1 MYNMKKM
8 VYNIGNYFYNRRFT
22 FLPTYTFNIRE
33 ANIMLEK
40 FKNLRE
46 KKLGII
52 TFLIIAVLVI
62 ASYKIIM
69 NFEGVVGAI
78 FRGIM
83 YILGILTPFV
93 IGGLIA
99 YFLNPAVKFFE
110 CKVYGKFKR
119 LEKFKTVF
127 SLITVYALVAVIIIL
142 IVNTLIPILVK
153 SIVNVA
159 MQIPVYFD
167 KLLEFRNGDWNHSV
181 VGKLLYNAIA
191 SIENHFTQAISE
203 YDIFSLNPAIGDI
216 VGSVVNVTGTAIDV
230 VFGIIISVYF
240 ILEKKNLSAGLKKI
254 LRAFFKESS
263 CERIDFYGKEAHRI
277 FSRFIVGQFMD
288 SLIIGIIC
296 IIGLRLLGT
305 QNSILYG
312 AIVGVTNMI
321 PYFGP
326 FIGGVPVVLLVLF
339 ESPLRALWVGL
350 FIFALQQADSMIMA
364 PKIIGESVNLSP
376 FWIIFAILVG
386 GGLFGVIGMFLGAP
400 ALAFILLISN
410 RWLDRKIERNKE
422 QKTTENI

>member
-1 MYNMKKM
+1 MES
-8 VYNIGNYFYNRRFT
+8 
-22 FLPTYTFNIRE
+22 TYTFTVGEENL
-33 ANIMLEK
+33 MLEK

-46 KKLGII
+46 KKLGIL

-78 FRGIM
+78 YRGVM
-83 YILGILTPFV
+83 HILGILTPFV
-93 IGGLIA
+93 MGGLIA
-99 YFLNPAVKFFE
+99 YLLNPAVKFFE
-110 CKVYGKFKR
+110 DKVYKAKR
-119 LEKFKTVF
+119 LGKIKTVL
-127 SLITVYALVAVIIIL
+127 SLITVYALVAIIIIL
-142 IVNTLIPILVK
+142 LMNTLIPILVR

-159 MQIPVYFD
+159 VQIPVYFD

-191 SIENHFTQAISE
+191 SVENHFTKAINE
-203 YDIFSLNPAIGDI
+203 YDIFSLNPAISDI
-216 VGSVVNVTGTAIDV
+216 LGGVVNVTGIAIDI
-230 VFGIIISVYF
+230 VFGIVISIYF
-240 ILEKKNLSAGLKKI
+240 ILEKKNLSSGLKKI
-254 LRAFFKESS
+254 LRAFFKEESYQK
-263 CERIDFYGKEAHRI
+263 INFYGREAHRI
-277 FSRFIVGQFMD
+277 FSRFIVGQFLD
-288 SLIIGIIC
+288 SLIISILC
-296 IIGLRLLGT
+296 MIGLKLLGT

-312 AIVGVTNMI
+312 AIIGVTNMI

-400 ALAFILLISN
+400 ALAFILLVCN
-410 RWLDRKIERNKE
+410 RWLDKRIEKKE
-422 QKTTENI
+422 ENEMENLG

>member
-1 MYNMKKM
+1 
-8 VYNIGNYFYNRRFT
+8 
-22 FLPTYTFNIRE
+22 
-33 ANIMLEK
+33 MLEK
-40 FKNLRE
+40 LKNLRE
-46 KKLGII
+46 KKLGILTI
-52 TFLIIAVLVI
+52 LIMAVLII

-78 FRGIM
+78 YKGIM

-110 CKVYGKFKR
+110 NKVYGKVKR
-119 LEKFKTVF
+119 LHRVKTVF

-142 IVNTLIPILVK
+142 LINTLIPILVR

-181 VGKLLYNAIA
+181 VGRLLYNAIA
-191 SIENHFTQAISE
+191 SVENHFTKAINE
-203 YDIFSLNPAIGDI
+203 YDIFSLNPAISDI
-216 VGSVVNVTGTAIDV
+216 LGGVVNVTGTAIDII
-230 VFGIIISVYF
+230 FGIVISIYF
-240 ILEKKNLSAGLKKI
+240 ILEKKNLSTGLKKI
-254 LRAFFKESS
+254 LRAFLKEES
-263 CERIDFYGKEAHRI
+263 CGRIDFYGREAHRI
-277 FSRFIVGQFMD
+277 FSRFIVGQFLD
-288 SLIIGIIC
+288 SLIIGVLC
-296 IIGLRLLGT
+296 MIGLRLLGA

-386 GGLFGVIGMFLGAP
+386 GGLFGIIGMFLGAP
-400 ALAFILLISN
+400 ALAFILLVCN
-410 RWLDRKIERNKE
+410 KWLDKRIEKKE
-422 QKTTENI
+422 EKNTENAD